1 MATKIKK
8 IIDFYSEH
16 KVSDNIRDSVLE
28 RISASKDDKE
38 VDEVFR
44 TLWDKADAAY
54 MDADEISTAFDR
66 MHLFDKDKPRS
77 RILQMLSWQR
87 VVAVIVPLVML
98 VIFGKIYMQTHNAQ
112 QNPPEIAMLQQHT
125 INGECKTVAMADG
138 TQVRLS
144 QSSVLCYP
152 SSFEGKERK
161 VFLTGEA
168 FFDIKHDAKR
178 PFHVSSPYFEITDL
192 GTSFMVSS
200 YTTDEEVSA
209 TLKTGKIEIQIAGEG
224 KKYCMKPNEQL
235 VYNVRTK
242 AVNIRK
248 VASEEIGTSWRNKEI
263 DLNDVTL
270 AKAAN
275 ILSKTYGVKFVF
287 TSKRYQNTKITVH
300 FNQGETLSS
309 AMSIIKDLIPGMT
322 YEIRKGIVI
331 VK

>member
-1 MATKIKK
+1 M
-8 IIDFYSEH
+8 F
-16 KVSDNIRDSVLE
+16 
-28 RISASKDDKE
+28 
-38 VDEVFR
+38 
-44 TLWDKADAAY
+44 
-54 MDADEISTAFDR
+54 
-66 MHLFDKDKPRS
+66 
-77 RILQMLSWQR
+77 QMLSWQR
-87 VVAVIVPLVML
+87 AVAVIIPIVILV
-98 VIFGKIYMQTHNAQ
+98 VFGKIYMQMRNAQ
-112 QNPPEIAMLQQHT
+112 QKSPEIAMLQQHT
-125 INGECKTVAMADG
+125 INGECKTVVMADG
-138 TQVRLS
+138 TQVNLS

-152 SSFEGKERK
+152 STFEGKERK

-200 YTTDEEVSA
+200 YTTDEEVST

-270 AKAAN
+270 AEAAN
-275 ILSKTYGVKFVF
+275 MMSKTYGVKFVF

-322 YEIRKGIVI
+322 YEIRKGVVI